1 MANIYTLTSPLNA
14 ALTPSPHI
22 IPDFDDPFT
31 LRPYWNVT
39 AALGIIATAFFL
51 ILRIYTKV
59 CIVKKT
65 RWEDCRT
72 LVRNLFKV

>member
-1 MANIYTLTSPLNA
+1 MANTYTLTSPSNA
-14 ALTPSPHI
+14 ALTPPPNVL
-22 IPDFDDPFT
+22 PDLDDPFT

-51 ILRIYTKV
+51 ILRTYTKV

-65 RWEDCRT
+65 RWEDCT
-72 LVRNLFKV
+72 ALA